1 MKYVGEKDYE
11 HGMQTKVGVLIT
23 NLGTPEAPT
32 KKALRPYL
40 KEFLSDPRVIETP
53 KLIWQ
58 VILNGVILNTRPAKS
73 AKSYKSVWTDSGSP
87 LYDIAKKQQAQL
99 AKALPNLV
107 VGLAMRYGNPSIESQ
122 LIKMRDQGVRKI
134 LIFPMYPQYCAAT
147 TASTFDKVAQVL
159 TKWRWIPEVRFI
171 NEYYQDELY
180 IEALANS
187 IKAFR
192 KEHGTP
198 DLTLFSYHGI
208 PKAYLDK
215 GDPYHCFCHA
225 TTRLVK
231 EHLALTDNDVMTTFQ
246 SRFGP
251 AQWLRPYTDEVLKEL
266 PGKGIK
272 NIHIIAPAFS
282 ADCLETIEE
291 IDQENREYF
300 MESGGESYNYIPCL
314 NDSEDHIK
322 LFTKLI
328 KQHTQGWDY

>member
-1 MKYVGEKDYE
+1 MKFVGEKDYE
-11 HGMQTKVGVLIT
+11 HGMEAKVGVLIT
-23 NLGTPEAPT
+23 NLGTPDAPT

-58 VILNGVILNTRPAKS
+58 IILNGIILNTRPAKT
-73 AKSYKSVWTDSGSP
+73 VWTDNGSP
-87 LYDIAKKQQAQL
+87 LYDIAKKQQAEL
-99 AKALPNLV
+99 ARALPNLV

-122 LIKMRDQGVRKI
+122 LINMRDQGVRKI

-147 TASTFDKVAQVL
+147 TASTFDKVAEVL

-180 IEALANS
+180 VKALANS

-192 KEHGTP
+192 KEHGKP

-215 GDPYHCFCHA
+215 GDPYHCFCRA

-231 EHLALTDNDVMTTFQ
+231 EHMQLKEEDVMTTFQ

-251 AQWLRPYTDEVLKEL
+251 AEWLQPYTDEVLKGL
-266 PGKGIK
+266 PGKGVK
-272 NIHIIAPAFS
+272 NVHIIAPAFS

-291 IDQENREYF
+291 IGEENRGYF
-300 MESGGESYNYIPCL
+300 MENGGESYNYIPCL

>member
-180 IEALANS
+180 VEALANS

-198 DLTLFSYHGI
+198 DLTVFSYHGI

>member
-11 HGMQTKVGVLIT
+11 HGMQAKVGVLIT

-73 AKSYKSVWTDSGSP
+73 AKSYKAVWTDSGSP

-231 EHLALTDNDVMTTFQ
+231 EHLALTDSDVMTTFQ

>member
-11 HGMQTKVGVLIT
+11 HGMQAKVGVLIT

-180 IEALANS
+180 VEALANS

-198 DLTLFSYHGI
+198 DLTVFSYHGI

>member
-11 HGMQTKVGVLIT
+11 HGTKTKVGVLIT
-23 NLGTPEAPT
+23 NLGTPDAPT

-58 VILNGVILNTRPAKS
+58 IILNGIILNTRPAKS
-73 AKSYKSVWTDSGSP
+73 AKAYQTVWTENGSP
-87 LYDIAKKQQAQL
+87 LYDIAKRQHAAL
-99 AKALPNLV
+99 AKSLPNLV
-107 VGLAMRYGNPSIESQ
+107 VRLAMRYGNPSIESQ
-122 LIKMRDQGVRKI
+122 LIAMRDQGVRKI

-171 NEYYQDELY
+171 NEYYQDDLY
-180 IEALANS
+180 IKALANS
-187 IKAFR
+187 VKAFR
-192 KEHGTP
+192 EEHGEP
-198 DLTLFSYHGI
+198 ELTLFSYHGI

-215 GDPYHCFCHA
+215 GDPYHCFCRA

-231 EHLALTDNDVMTTFQ
+231 EHLNLREEEVMTTFQ

-251 AQWLRPYTDEVLKEL
+251 AEWLQPYTDLTLKEL

-272 NIHIIAPAFS
+272 NVHIIAPAFS

-291 IDQENREYF
+291 IDEENRAYF
-300 MESGGESYNYIPCL
+300 MESGGESYHYIPCL
-314 NDSEDHIK
+314 NDSEEHIS

-328 KQHTQGWDY
+328 KQHTQGWDV

>member
-1 MKYVGEKDYE
+1 MKYVGEKDYQ
-11 HGMQTKVGVLIT
+11 HGMDAKVGVLIT
-23 NLGTPEAPT
+23 NLGTPDAPT

-53 KLIWQ
+53 KIIWQ
-58 VILNGVILNTRPAKS
+58 IILNGIILNTRPAKS
-73 AKSYKSVWTDSGSP
+73 AKAYATVWTDNGSP
-87 LYDIAKKQQAQL
+87 LYDIAKKQQAAL
-99 AKALPNLV
+99 VKALPNLV

-147 TASTFDKVAQVL
+147 TASTFDKVTQVL
-159 TKWRWIPEVRFI
+159 NKWRWIPEVRFI
-171 NEYYQDELY
+171 NDYYHDQLY
-180 IEALANS
+180 IKALANS
-187 IKAFR
+187 IVAFR
-192 KEHGTP
+192 EKHGKP

-215 GDPYHCFCHA
+215 GDPYHCFCRA

-231 EHLALTDNDVMTTFQ
+231 EQLNLTDEEVMTTFQ

-251 AQWLRPYTDEVLKEL
+251 AEWLQPYTDITLKEL

-272 NIHIIAPAFS
+272 NVHIIAPAFS

-291 IDQENREYF
+291 IGEENRDYF
-300 MESGGESYNYIPCL
+300 MESGGETYRYIPCL
-314 NDSEDHIK
+314 NDSEEHIA

-328 KQHTQGWDY
+328 NQHTQGWGV

>member
-1 MKYVGEKDYE
+1 MKYLGEKDYE
-11 HGMQTKVGVLIT
+11 HGMDAKVGVLIT
-23 NLGTPEAPT
+23 NLGTPDAPT

-58 VILNGVILNTRPAKS
+58 IILNGIILNTRPAKS
-73 AKSYKSVWTDSGSP
+73 AKAYQTVWTENGSP
-87 LYDIAKKQQAQL
+87 LYDIAKRQHAAL
-99 AKALPNLV
+99 AKSLPNLV
-107 VGLAMRYGNPSIESQ
+107 VRLAMRYGNPSIESQ
-122 LIKMRDQGVRKI
+122 LIAMRDQGVRKI

-171 NEYYQDELY
+171 NEYYQDDLY
-180 IEALANS
+180 IKALANS
-187 IKAFR
+187 VKAFR
-192 KEHGTP
+192 EEHGEP
-198 DLTLFSYHGI
+198 ELTLFSYHGI

-215 GDPYHCFCHA
+215 GDPYHCFCRA

-231 EHLALTDNDVMTTFQ
+231 EHLNLREEDVMTTFQ

-251 AQWLRPYTDEVLKEL
+251 AEWLQPYTDLTLKEL

-272 NIHIIAPAFS
+272 NVHIIAPAFS

-291 IDQENREYF
+291 IDEENRAYF
-300 MESGGESYNYIPCL
+300 MESGGESYHYIPCL
-314 NDSEDHIK
+314 NDSEEHIS

-328 KQHTQGWDY
+328 KQHTQGWDV

>member
-11 HGMQTKVGVLIT
+11 HGMEAKVGVLIT
-23 NLGTPEAPT
+23 NLGTPDAPT

-58 VILNGVILNTRPAKS
+58 IILNGIILNTRPAKS
-73 AKSYKSVWTDSGSP
+73 AKAYQTVWTENGSP
-87 LYDIAKKQQAQL
+87 LYDIAKRQHAAL
-99 AKALPNLV
+99 AKSLPNLV
-107 VGLAMRYGNPSIESQ
+107 VRLAMRYGNPSIESQ
-122 LIKMRDQGVRKI
+122 LIAMRDQGVRKI

-171 NEYYQDELY
+171 NEYYQDDLY
-180 IEALANS
+180 IKALANS
-187 IKAFR
+187 VKAFR
-192 KEHGTP
+192 EEHGEP
-198 DLTLFSYHGI
+198 ELTLFSYHGI

-215 GDPYHCFCHA
+215 GDPYHCFCRA

-231 EHLALTDNDVMTTFQ
+231 EHLNLREEDVMTTFQ

-251 AQWLRPYTDEVLKEL
+251 AEWLQPYTDLTLKEL

-272 NIHIIAPAFS
+272 NVHIIAPAFS

-291 IDQENREYF
+291 IDEENRAYF
-300 MESGGESYNYIPCL
+300 MESGGESYHYIPCL
-314 NDSEDHIK
+314 NDSEEHIS

-328 KQHTQGWDY
+328 KQHTQGWDV

>member
-11 HGMQTKVGVLIT
+11 HGMQAKVGVLIT

-134 LIFPMYPQYCAAT
+134 LIFPLYPQYCAAT

-314 NDSEDHIK
+314 NDSKDHIK

-328 KQHTQGWDY
+328 KQHTQGWNY

>member
-11 HGMQTKVGVLIT
+11 HGMEAKVGVLIT
-23 NLGTPEAPT
+23 NLGTPDAPT

-58 VILNGVILNTRPAKS
+58 IILNGIILNTRPAKS
-73 AKSYKSVWTDSGSP
+73 AKAYDTVWTDNGSP
-87 LYDIAKKQQAQL
+87 LFDIAKKQQAQL
-99 AKALPNLV
+99 AKALPSLV

-134 LIFPMYPQYCAAT
+134 LIFPLYPQYCAAT

-187 IKAFR
+187 VKKFR
-192 KEHGTP
+192 QQHGTP

-215 GDPYHCFCHA
+215 GDPYHCFCRA
-225 TTRLVK
+225 TTRLAK
-231 EHLALTDNDVMTTFQ
+231 EHLQLSDDDVMTSFQ

-251 AQWLRPYTDEVLKEL
+251 AEWLQPYTDEVLKGL
-266 PGKGIK
+266 PAKGIK
-272 NIHIIAPAFS
+272 KVHIIAPAFS

-291 IDQENREYF
+291 IDVENREYF
-300 MESGGESYNYIPCL
+300 MENGGESYNYIPCL
-314 NDSEDHIK
+314 NDGKDQIQ

>member
-11 HGMQTKVGVLIT
+11 HGMDAKVGVLIT
-23 NLGTPEAPT
+23 NLGTPDAPT

-58 VILNGVILNTRPAKS
+58 IILNGIILNTRPAKS
-73 AKSYKSVWTDSGSP
+73 AKAYQTVWTENGSP
-87 LYDIAKKQQAQL
+87 LYDIAKRQHAAL
-99 AKALPNLV
+99 AKSLPNLV
-107 VGLAMRYGNPSIESQ
+107 VRLAMRYGNPSIESQ
-122 LIKMRDQGVRKI
+122 LIAMRDQGVRKI

-171 NEYYQDELY
+171 NEYYQDDLY
-180 IEALANS
+180 IKALANS

-192 KEHGTP
+192 EEHGEP
-198 DLTLFSYHGI
+198 ELTLFSYHGI

-215 GDPYHCFCHA
+215 GDPYHCFCRA

-231 EHLALTDNDVMTTFQ
+231 EHLNLKEEDVMTTFQ

-251 AQWLRPYTDEVLKEL
+251 AEWLQPYTDLTLKEL

-272 NIHIIAPAFS
+272 NVHIIAPAFS

-291 IDQENREYF
+291 IDEENRAYF
-300 MESGGESYNYIPCL
+300 MESGGESYHYIPCL
-314 NDSEDHIK
+314 NDSEEHIS

-328 KQHTQGWDY
+328 KQHTQGWDV

>member
-11 HGMQTKVGVLIT
+11 HGMQAKVGVLIT

-180 IEALANS
+180 VEALANS

-198 DLTLFSYHGI
+198 DLTVFSYHGI

-231 EHLALTDNDVMTTFQ
+231 EHLALTDSDVMTTFQ

>member
-1 MKYVGEKDYE
+1 
-11 HGMQTKVGVLIT
+11 
-23 NLGTPEAPT
+23 
-32 KKALRPYL
+32 
-40 KEFLSDPRVIETP
+40 
-53 KLIWQ
+53 
-58 VILNGVILNTRPAKS
+58 
-73 AKSYKSVWTDSGSP
+73 
-87 LYDIAKKQQAQL
+87 
-99 AKALPNLV
+99 LV

-171 NEYYQDELY
+171 NEYYQDKLY
-180 IEALANS
+180 VAALANS
-187 IKAFR
+187 IKAFQ
-192 KEHGTP
+192 KVHGKP

-208 PKAYLDK
+208 PQAYLDK
-215 GDPYHCFCHA
+215 GDPYHCFCRA

-231 EHLALTDNDVMTTFQ
+231 EHMQLTDDDVMTSFQ

-251 AQWLRPYTDEVLKEL
+251 AQWLQPYTDEILKGL
-266 PGKGIK
+266 PAKGIK
-272 NIHIIAPAFS
+272 KVHVIAPAFS

-291 IDQENREYF
+291 IDVENRAYF

-314 NDSEDHIK
+314 NDGKDQIN

>member
-11 HGMQTKVGVLIT
+11 HGMQAKVGVLIT

-198 DLTLFSYHGI
+198 DLTVFSYHGI

-231 EHLALTDNDVMTTFQ
+231 EHLALTDSDVMTTFQ

-266 PGKGIK
+266 PGKGVK

>member
-11 HGMQTKVGVLIT
+11 HGMQAKVGVLIT

-180 IEALANS
+180 VEALANS

>member
-11 HGMQTKVGVLIT
+11 HGMQAKVGVLIT

-180 IEALANS
+180 VEALANS

-198 DLTLFSYHGI
+198 DLTVFSYHGI

-231 EHLALTDNDVMTTFQ
+231 EHLALTDSDVMTTFQ

-266 PGKGIK
+266 PGKGVK

-300 MESGGESYNYIPCL
+300 MESGGESYNCIPCL

>member
-1 MKYVGEKDYE
+1 
-11 HGMQTKVGVLIT
+11 
-23 NLGTPEAPT
+23 
-32 KKALRPYL
+32 
-40 KEFLSDPRVIETP
+40 VI
-53 KLIWQ
+53 
-58 VILNGVILNTRPAKS
+58 ILNTRPAKS
-73 AKSYKSVWTDSGSP
+73 AKAYKSVWTDSGSP
-87 LYDIAKKQQAQL
+87 LFDIAKKQQLEL

-134 LIFPMYPQYCAAT
+134 LIFPLYPQYCAAT
-147 TASTFDKVAQVL
+147 TASTFDKVSQVL

-180 IEALANS
+180 VEALANS
-187 IKAFR
+187 IVAFR
-192 KEHGTP
+192 KLHGKP

-208 PKAYLDK
+208 PKEYLDK

-231 EHLALTDNDVMTTFQ
+231 EHMQLADADVMTTFQ

-251 AQWLRPYTDEVLKEL
+251 AEWLQPYTDEVLKGL

-272 NIHIIAPAFS
+272 NVHIIAPAFS

-291 IDQENREYF
+291 IDEENRAYF
-300 MESGGESYNYIPCL
+300 MENGGENYHYIPCL
-314 NDSEDHIK
+314 NDGQDHIK

-328 KQHTQGWDY
+328 KQHTQGWEY

>member
-11 HGMQTKVGVLIT
+11 HGMQAKVGVLIT

-231 EHLALTDNDVMTTFQ
+231 EHLALTDSDVMTTFQ

>member
-11 HGMQTKVGVLIT
+11 HGMEAKVGVLIT
-23 NLGTPEAPT
+23 NLGTPDAPT

-58 VILNGVILNTRPAKS
+58 VILNGIILNTRPAKS
-73 AKSYKSVWTDSGSP
+73 AKAYQTVWTDNGSP
-87 LYDIAKKQQAQL
+87 LFDIAKKQQAALVQ
-99 AKALPNLV
+99 ALPNLV

-134 LIFPMYPQYCAAT
+134 LIFPLYPQYCAAT

-187 IKAFR
+187 VKEFR
-192 KEHGTP
+192 KQHGTP

-215 GDPYHCFCHA
+215 GDPYHCFCRA

-231 EHLALTDNDVMTTFQ
+231 EHLQLSEDEVMTTFQ

-251 AQWLRPYTDEVLKEL
+251 AEWLQPYTDQVLKGL
-266 PGKGIK
+266 PAKGVK
-272 NIHIIAPAFS
+272 KVHIIAPAFS

-291 IDQENREYF
+291 IDVENRQYF
-300 MESGGESYNYIPCL
+300 MESGGESYHYIPCL
-314 NDSEDHIK
+314 NDGQDQIK

-328 KQHTQGWDY
+328 KQHTQGWDC

>member
-11 HGMQTKVGVLIT
+11 HGMQAKVGVLIT

-180 IEALANS
+180 VEALANS

-231 EHLALTDNDVMTTFQ
+231 EHLALTDSDVMTTFQ

>member
-11 HGMQTKVGVLIT
+11 HGMQAKVGVLIT

-180 IEALANS
+180 VEALANS

-198 DLTLFSYHGI
+198 DLTVFSYHGI

-231 EHLALTDNDVMTTFQ
+231 EHLALTDSDVMTTFQ

-266 PGKGIK
+266 PGKGVK

>member
-11 HGMQTKVGVLIT
+11 HGMDTQVGVLIT
-23 NLGTPEAPT
+23 NLGTPDAPT

-58 VILNGVILNTRPAKS
+58 IILNGIILNTRPAKS
-73 AKSYKSVWTDSGSP
+73 AKAYQTVWTDNGSP
-87 LYDIAKKQQAQL
+87 LFDIVKKQQAEL

-171 NEYYQDELY
+171 NEYYQDKLY
-180 IEALANS
+180 VAALANS
-187 IKAFR
+187 IKAFQ
-192 KEHGTP
+192 KVHGKP

-208 PKAYLDK
+208 PQAYLDK
-215 GDPYHCFCHA
+215 GDPYHCFCRA

-231 EHLALTDNDVMTTFQ
+231 EHMQLTDDDVMTSFQ

-251 AQWLRPYTDEVLKEL
+251 AQWLQPYTDEILKGL
-266 PGKGIK
+266 PAKGIK
-272 NIHIIAPAFS
+272 KVHVIAPAFS

-291 IDQENREYF
+291 IDVENRAYF
-300 MESGGESYNYIPCL
+300 IESGGESYNYIPCL
-314 NDSEDHIK
+314 NDGKDQIN

>member
-1 MKYVGEKDYE
+1 MKYIGEKDYV
-11 HGMQTKVGVLIT
+11 HGMEAKVGVLIT
-23 NLGTPEAPT
+23 NLGTPDAPT

-40 KEFLSDPRVIETP
+40 KEFLSDPRVIEIP

-58 VILNGVILNTRPAKS
+58 IILNVIILNTRPAKS
-73 AKSYKSVWTDSGSP
+73 AKAYKSVWTENGSP
-87 LYDIAKKQQAQL
+87 LFDIAKKQQFEL

-134 LIFPMYPQYCAAT
+134 LIFPLYPQYCAAT
-147 TASTFDKVAQVL
+147 TASTFDKVSQVL

-180 IEALANS
+180 VKALAKS
-187 IKAFR
+187 IVEFR
-192 KEHGTP
+192 KLHGKP
-198 DLTLFSYHGI
+198 DLTLFSYHGV
-208 PKAYLDK
+208 PKEYLDK

-231 EHLALTDNDVMTTFQ
+231 EHMQLADADVMTTFQ

-251 AQWLRPYTDEVLKEL
+251 AEWLQPYTDEILKGL
-266 PGKGIK
+266 PAKGIK
-272 NIHIIAPAFS
+272 NVHIIAPAFS

-291 IDQENREYF
+291 IDEENRGYF
-300 MESGGESYNYIPCL
+300 MDNGGENYHYIPCL
-314 NDSEDHIK
+314 NDSQDHIK

-328 KQHTQGWDY
+328 KQHTQGWEY

>member
-11 HGMQTKVGVLIT
+11 HGMQAKVGVLIT

>member
-11 HGMQTKVGVLIT
+11 HGMQAKVGVLIT

-122 LIKMRDQGVRKI
+122 LIKMRAQGVRK
-134 LIFPMYPQYCAAT
+134 IFPMYPQYCAAT

-192 KEHGTP
+192 KKHGTP

-272 NIHIIAPAFS
+272 SIHIIAPAFS

-300 MESGGESYNYIPCL
+300 MKSGGESYNYIPCL

-328 KQHTQGWDY
+328 KQHTQGWNY